1 MIRLIFLPIAI
12 AFFAISFSS
21 QSSLKSTDLVKANT
35 WFIAGPA
42 KENQEIIN
50 TVRKK
55 EGIVRVTSKE
65 SPIGEIELNVT
76 IIPSET
82 NEGIPKKL
90 SSDSGFVT
98 IIYKSTQLIKLQA
111 HEGNPEGTGCVHG
124 GSHPMTNLPASPDRF
139 ATLKIP
145 WKNFRQDGLA
155 DGRLLNTQNLCKF
168 NFVNY
173 KPVSGSLLEIRSI
186 IIQN

>member
-1 MIRLIFLPIAI
+1 MIRLIFLPVAI
-12 AFFAISFSS
+12 IFFAVNFNEKT
-21 QSSLKSTDLVKANT
+21 SLESTDLVKTNT

-50 TVRKK
+50 AVRKK
-55 EGIVRVTSKE
+55 EGIVRVTSKDF
-65 SPIGEIELNVT
+65 PVGEIELNVT

-90 SSDSGFVT
+90 SHDSGFVT

-111 HEGNPEGTGCVHG
+111 REGNPEGTGCVHG
-124 GSHPMTNLPASPDRF
+124 GSHPMTDLPASPDNF
-139 ATLKIP
+139 VTLKIP

-155 DGRLLNTQNLCKF
+155 NGRLLNTQNLCKF

-173 KPVSGSLLEIRSI
+173 KPNSGSLLEIKSI